1 MVLLL
6 FVFILGP
13 TAFMLNFT
21 AESWGAYI
29 QDFFRMSLMTG
40 DIFKDG
46 WAKSWPNFYWCN
58 WLAWTPITAVFLGKI
73 LKGYTIKDAIKCNFI
88 IPAVF
93 STIWM
98 GLFST
103 ATIYYELNG
112 AGLYDIMSESGA
124 ESVVY
129 SVFEQLPLSMIVIP
143 FYLFIV
149 FISFVTATDSNT
161 NAMAGLCTS
170 GVTQDNQESP
180 AWLKAVWG
188 ITMALTTW
196 ILISFAGID
205 GIKAASNLGGFP
217 NMFLMIIMIV
227 GLLKIGLN
235 PQKYD
240 VHKEDYDSTGRPIE
254 SVRLSVEVLQE
265 QKQEE

>member
-1 MVLLL
+1 
-6 FVFILGP
+6 
-13 TAFMLNFT
+13 
-21 AESWGAYI
+21 
-29 QDFFRMSLMTG
+29 
-40 DIFKDG
+40 
-46 WAKSWPNFYWCN
+46 
-58 WLAWTPITAVFLGKI
+58 
-73 LKGYTIKDAIKCNFI
+73 
-88 IPAVF
+88 
-93 STIWM
+93 
-98 GLFST
+98 
-103 ATIYYELNG
+103 
-112 AGLYDIMSESGA
+112 MSESGA

-188 ITMALTTW
+188 ITMALATW

-217 NMFLMIIMIV
+217 NMFLMIIMIA

-240 VHKEDYDSTGRPIE
+240 VHQEDYDSTGRPIE